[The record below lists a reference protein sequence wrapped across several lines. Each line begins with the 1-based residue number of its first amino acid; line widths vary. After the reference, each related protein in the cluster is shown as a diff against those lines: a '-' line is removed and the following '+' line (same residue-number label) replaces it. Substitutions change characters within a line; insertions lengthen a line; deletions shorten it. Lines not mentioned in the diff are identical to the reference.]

1 MPDLYHKISVMKFL
15 TPEIEAL
22 AKEANK
28 KSLIAQ
34 GSSCGIFQDCDPNN
48 KVVEP
53 HPQLKTKKK
62 SA

>member
-1 MPDLYHKISVMKFL
+1 MKFL

-22 AKEANK
+22 AKEANR
-28 KSLIAQ
+28 KSLISQ

-48 KVVEP
+48 KTTVPFFQQQVS
-53 HPQLKTKKK
+53 KK